1 MKVLITPRSFGKY
14 SDYAKNRL
22 LENGI
27 EIISNPS
34 GSILSEDQLIEL
46 VTDVDGIIIGVDP
59 LNEKVLSHAKKL
71 KVISKYGVGVDNI
84 DLEYCKKNDI
94 DVHITKNANS
104 QAVADYAFAL
114 ILAVARK
121 VTEINDACHQKDWS
135 KKVTVDVYQKR
146 IGILGF
152 GNIGKAVACRARG
165 FDMEVLAYDT
175 YQDNE
180 FAKAHQVRF
189 TSIDEIVETC
199 DFISIHLP
207 LIPETEYLLNYE
219 MMSRMKKNCIL
230 VNTARGGI
238 INEDDLVRIL
248 QEKKIYGAGIDVF
261 QHEPASESP
270 LLAFPNV
277 IVGSHCAAST
287 EAAVENMSNFAVDN
301 LIEAFKKR
309 GSL

>member
-14 SDYAKNRL
+14 SDFAKNQL
-22 LENGI
+22 LNNGI
-27 EIISNPS
+27 EIINNPS
-34 GSILSEDQLIEL
+34 GSILTEDELIAL
-46 VTDVDGIIIGVDP
+46 VSDVDGIIIGVDP
-59 LNEKVLSHAKKL
+59 LNERVLSHAKKL

-84 DLEYCKKNDI
+84 DLEYCKKHDI

-114 ILAVARK
+114 ILALARK
-121 VTEINDACHQKDWS
+121 VTEINDACHEKDWS
-135 KKVTVDVYQKR
+135 KKVTVDIYQKR

-152 GNIGKAVACRARG
+152 GNIGKAVALRARG

-175 YQDNE
+175 YQDQA
-180 FAKAHQVRF
+180 FADAHQVRF
-189 TSIDEIVETC
+189 TTIDEIIETC

-207 LIPETEYLLNYE
+207 LITETQHLLNYE
-219 MMSRMKKNCIL
+219 RMSHMKKNAIL

-248 QEKKIYGAGIDVF
+248 EEKKIYGAGLDVF

-270 LLAFPNV
+270 LLNFKNV
-277 IVGSHCAAST
+277 VVGSHCAAST
-287 EAAVENMSNFAVDN
+287 EGAVENMSNFAVDN

-309 GSL
+309 GLL

>member
-14 SDYAKNRL
+14 NDIAKNRL

-27 EIISNPS
+27 EIINNPS
-34 GSILSEDQLIEL
+34 GSILSEDELIKL
-46 VTDVDGIIIGVDP
+46 VSDVDGIIIGVDP
-59 LNEKVLSHAKKL
+59 LNERVLSHAKKL
-71 KVISKYGVGVDNI
+71 TVISKYGVGVDNI
-84 DLEYCKKNDI
+84 DLEYCKKNNI

-121 VTEINDACHQKDWS
+121 VTEINDACHKKDWS
-135 KKVTVDVYQKR
+135 KKVTVDIYQKK

-175 YQDNE
+175 YQDHE
-180 FAKAHQVRF
+180 FADAHQVRF
-189 TSIDEIVETC
+189 TSIDEIVENC

-207 LIPETEYLLNYE
+207 LIPETEHLLNYKR
-219 MMSRMKKNCIL
+219 MSRMKKNAIL

-238 INEDDLVRIL
+238 IDEDDLVRIL
-248 QEKKIYGAGIDVF
+248 KEKKIYGAGIDVF

-270 LLAFPNV
+270 LLELSNV

-287 EAAVENMSNFAVDN
+287 EGAIENMSNFAVEN

-309 GSL
+309 GLL

>member
-14 SDYAKNRL
+14 NDIAKNRL

-27 EIISNPS
+27 EIINNPS
-34 GSILSEDQLIEL
+34 GSILSEDELIKL
-46 VTDVDGIIIGVDP
+46 VSDVDGIIIGVDP
-59 LNEKVLSHAKKL
+59 LNERVLSHAKKL
-71 KVISKYGVGVDNI
+71 TVISKYGVGVDNI
-84 DLEYCKKNDI
+84 DLEYCKKNNI

-121 VTEINDACHQKDWS
+121 VTEINDACHKKDWS
-135 KKVTVDVYQKR
+135 KKVTVDIYQKK

-175 YQDNE
+175 YQDHE
-180 FAKAHQVRF
+180 FADAHQVRF
-189 TSIDEIVETC
+189 TSIDEIVENC

-207 LIPETEYLLNYE
+207 LIPETEHLLNYE
-219 MMSRMKKNCIL
+219 RMSRMKKNAIL

-238 INEDDLVRIL
+238 IDEDDLVRIL
-248 QEKKIYGAGIDVF
+248 KEKKIYGAGIDVF

-270 LLAFPNV
+270 LLELSNV

-287 EAAVENMSNFAVDN
+287 EGAIENMSNFAVEN

-309 GSL
+309 GLL

>member
-84 DLEYCKKNDI
+84 DLDYCKKNDI